1 MSVRSTSQGHSG
13 HSGHPAGDPGRQPC
27 AKPRRREE
35 ASAER
40 AATEPV
46 DDSACD
52 GLGGSGQRTD
62 RARLLV
68 DHIEAIY
75 ALIYAGVGNRVEAEE
90 LTSRVFDLA
99 APCLGHCTPDET
111 RGLLVRVARS
121 VVEDHWQALSRGP
134 AMIPD
139 RRDRDVACR
148 NTTTTPTADTALPTP
163 AQRADRLLRL
173 LPARERE
180 VLTYRFLL
188 NRSVREIADM
198 LLVTEDAVKALV
210 YRALVLA
217 AELERTMS

>member
-1 MSVRSTSQGHSG
+1 MSVRSTSRGHP
-13 HSGHPAGDPGRQPC
+13 GHPAGDLGREPC
-27 AKPRRREE
+27 ATPRRREE

-40 AATEPV
+40 ASTERV
-46 DDSACD
+46 DESACD
-52 GLGGSGQRTD
+52 GPGASGQRTD
-62 RARLLV
+62 RARLIV

-99 APCLGHCTPDET
+99 APCLGRCTPDET

-121 VVEDHWQALSRGP
+121 VVEDHWQALSHGP

-139 RRDRDVACR
+139 RRDMACR
-148 NTTTTPTADTALPTP
+148 NTNTTPTVDTALPTP